1 MRAKSLLRLPRGNVG
16 ARHGVPLQSVAAS
29 LGSVAAASPPPNAY
43 GDVDDL
49 SRPVW
54 IAATA
59 GARIVDRAGLL
70 VKVINSQVRINQWM
84 LIIRLIKGGAN

>member
-1 MRAKSLLRLPRGNVG
+1 
-16 ARHGVPLQSVAAS
+16 
-29 LGSVAAASPPPNAY
+29 
-43 GDVDDL
+43 VDDL

-70 VKVINSQVRINQWM
+70 VKVINSQVRINQWV